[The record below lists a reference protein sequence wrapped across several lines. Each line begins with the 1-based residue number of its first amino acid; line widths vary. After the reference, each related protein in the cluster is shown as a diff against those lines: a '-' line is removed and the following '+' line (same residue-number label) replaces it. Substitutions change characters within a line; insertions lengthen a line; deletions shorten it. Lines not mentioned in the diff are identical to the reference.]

1 MIAIFYNGVI
11 MKKVLSA
18 IAMFVFTSLFG
29 IFLAFMLLE
38 WMAGCG
44 ETYVDSK
51 GVRHANEC
59 VFLGQK

>member
-1 MIAIFYNGVI
+1 

-18 IAMFVFTSLFG
+18 IAMFVFTGLFG
-29 IFLAFMLLE
+29 IFLAVMLLE

-59 VFLGQK
+59 LFLKH

>member
-1 MIAIFYNGVI
+1 MGLVQQNEVI

-18 IAMFVFTSLFG
+18 IAMFVFTGLFG
-29 IFLAFMLLE
+29 IFLAVMLLE

-59 VFLGQK
+59 LFLKH

>member
-1 MIAIFYNGVI
+1 

-38 WMAGCG
+38 WLAGCG

-59 VFLGQK
+59 VFLRNKK

>member
-1 MIAIFYNGVI
+1 

-59 VFLGQK
+59 LFLGNKK